1 MDDSWSLVDS
11 SLIGIRARA
20 KPRSLFFTLAFR
32 VAGRAIFERY
42 AEPRDIRLFGF
53 RVLGARSGGIE
64 CYDLMTVG

>member
-42 AEPRDIRLFGF
+42 AD
-53 RVLGARSGGIE
+53 LGTSGSSDSASSGLEAAALNVTI
-64 CYDLMTVG
+64 